1 MRGKVGEL
9 VIREPWIGMTRGFW
23 RDPQRYIESYWSR
36 WPDTWVHGD
45 WAAIDDDGL
54 WYILG
59 RSDDTIKIA
68 GKRLG
73 PAEVESILV
82 AHPQVS
88 EAAAVG
94 VPDPIKGEALVCFCV
109 LKKDANGDVDASTA
123 LRTSLAAE
131 LKQNV
136 ARDLGKALAPREVFF
151 VPDIPKTRNAKVMR
165 RIVRAAYIGE
175 KLGDTSALENPA
187 SLEEIKRLATEV
199 RLSA

>member
-1 MRGKVGEL
+1 
-9 VIREPWIGMTRGFW
+9 MTRGFW
-23 RDPQRYIESYWSR
+23 KDRERYIESYWSR

-109 LKKDANGDVDASTA
+109 LKKGANGDVDLASA
-123 LRTSLAAE
+123 L
-131 LKQNV
+131 KNKV
-136 ARDLGKALAPREVFF
+136 ATELGKALAPKDVLF
-151 VPDIPKTRNAKVMR
+151 VADIPKTRNAKIMR

-175 KLGDTSALENPA
+175 KLGDTSALENSG
-187 SLEEIKRLATEV
+187 SLEEIKRLASEV
-199 RLSA
+199 RLPA